1 MAVFEYR
8 GILVGTGKPVKG
20 VRDAENAKAL
30 RTALRK
36 DGVLL
41 TVATEGKEAEA
52 KAKKNLE
59 LFAFLQRPSTSDVA
73 IFTRQLATLIGAG
86 IPLFESLGALVE
98 QVENE
103 QLKRAI

>member
-20 VRDAENAKAL
+20 VRDAENAKSL

-41 TVATEGKEAEA
+41 TVATEGKAAEA
-52 KAKKNLE
+52 KSKKSGRRDFERLAAKNTGDDRPRFGARL
-59 LFAFLQRPSTSDVA
+59 LF
-73 IFTRQLATLIGAG
+73 
-86 IPLFESLGALVE
+86 
-98 QVENE
+98 
-103 QLKRAI
+103 